1 MTTIGSLCSGYGGLD
16 MAAEAFFGAT
26 TLWVSDV
33 DPDASTVLARRF
45 PGAPN
50 LGDLKALRW
59 DDVPP
64 VDVLTAGYPCQPFSQ
79 AGLRRG
85 HHDERHLWPH
95 IRDGIEALRPKAVLL
110 ENVRGHLRLG
120 AGQVISDLAHLGYVG
135 RWEVVRAS
143 DAGACHRRE
152 RLFILG
158 WQYRGPTPPHPGRL
172 GAQLHGGRGDVVGAQ
187 GGPCHEDGGD
197 DHEGRPTPGDRPTG
211 HRPSPGG
218 RGDRGWHEE
227 GVEPGG
233 WLLPTPTARMS
244 QRGISSPR
252 LAAERMSPAGGS
264 RRNLDDAL
272 SLLPT
277 PTSAD
282 YKGSRRATARTA
294 EWGSNEGVTL
304 TDALWMAGGLHPV
317 DWAERWGPYA
327 PAVARWAEVFGRC
340 PPEPLQ
346 GRQVHARFVEWM
358 MGLEDGHVAELVPN
372 RRALKVLGNGVV
384 PQQALHAL
392 HRLTADIL

>member
-1 MTTIGSLCSGYGGLD
+1 

-158 WQYRGPTPPHPGRL
+158 WQYRGPTPPHTGSL
-172 GAQLHGGRGDVVGAQ
+172 GAQLHRGRGVMVGPQ
-187 GGPCHEDGGD
+187 GGPCHEGRGG
-197 DHEGRPTPGDRPTG
+197 DHEGGPSPGDRPPS
-211 HRPSPGG
+211 HRPSAGG
-218 RGDRGWHEE
+218 RGDRGRLEE
-227 GVEPGG
+227 GVV
-233 WLLPTPTARMS
+233 LLPTPLANETGRAPEAHMAMRRRMG
-244 QRGISSPR
+244 R
-252 LAAERMSPAGGS
+252 A
-264 RRNLDDAL
+264 
-272 SLLPT
+272 T
-277 PTSAD
+277 PTSLPAAL
-282 YKGSRRATARTA
+282 GLV
-294 EWGSNEGVTL
+294 EG
-304 TDALWMAGGLHPV
+304 
-317 DWAERWGPYA
+317 WGPYR
-327 PAVARWAEVFGRC
+327 PAVERWAALFGPA
-340 PPEPLQ
+340 PPPVYEPMT
-346 GRQVHARFVEWM
+346 VEWM
-358 MGLEDGHVAELVPN
+358 MGLPRGWVSDMVAP
-372 RRALKVLGNGVV
+372 RRALKLLGNGVM